1 MDNNKALLTVQ
12 DIQDVQFNKSFG
24 GYKTDE
30 VDEFLDRC
38 AETVDVLTRT
48 NADNEHKMQVLGQSV
63 MDYRAQ
69 EDTIRNAL
77 INAQRMNDTIL
88 EEARQQAE
96 QIVAQA
102 TEQATHIHES
112 AEADVQMERAE
123 MKRVQEEVAAFK
135 ARLLSIYREHLTLI
149 GVLTEDEPVA
159 EPSKSETEPPASEP
173 PAETAAAEQ
182 KDETAT
188 TVAPVA
194 EEAVAAPQFD
204 LSQFSLDE
212 E

>member
-1 MDNNKALLTVQ
+1 MDNNNALLTVQ
-12 DIQDVQFNKSFG
+12 DIQDVHFRKSFG
-24 GYKTDE
+24 CYRTDG
-30 VDEFLDRC
+30 VDAFLDRC
-38 AETVDVLTRT
+38 AETVDALTRT
-48 NADNEHKMQVLGQSV
+48 NADNEHKMQVLGQSIL
-63 MDYRAQ
+63 DYRAQ

-77 INAQRMNDTIL
+77 MNAQRMSNTIL

-159 EPSKSETEPPASEP
+159 EPSKSEKEQPASEQ

-194 EEAVAAPQFD
+194 EDAVAAPQFD

>member
-1 MDNNKALLTVQ
+1 MENKQALLTAQ
-12 DIQDVQFNKSFG
+12 DIQDVHFRKSFG
-24 GYKTDE
+24 CYRTDG
-30 VDEFLDRC
+30 VDAFLDRC
-38 AETVDVLTRT
+38 AETVDALTCT
-48 NADNEHKMQVLGQSV
+48 NAENERKMQVLGQSIL
-63 MDYRAQ
+63 DYRAQ

-77 INAQRMNDTIL
+77 MNAQRMSDTIL

-188 TVAPVA
+188 TVTPVA
-194 EEAVAAPQFD
+194 EDAVAAPQFD